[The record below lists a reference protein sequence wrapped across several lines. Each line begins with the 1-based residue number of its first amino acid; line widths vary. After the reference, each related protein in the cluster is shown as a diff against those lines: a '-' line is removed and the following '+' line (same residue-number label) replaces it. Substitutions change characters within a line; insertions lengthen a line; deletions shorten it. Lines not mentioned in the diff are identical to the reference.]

1 MNVINRNLLF
11 STYAIILIVMVISCN
26 GERKT
31 ETKDQGYVVEGTI
44 KNMPDSTWIF
54 LGYNQKTD
62 SIKIINEKFTFSGMV
77 EEPESK
83 YISFK
88 DYDEGFIHLWI
99 EDTIINIFAE
109 RGNLKKA
116 TIKGGVTE
124 RENQVRSALK
134 YTIRKKSDSIQKLY
148 RTGKVTDENRKLIGK
163 LNNDVR
169 KQSLDV
175 DKQFIRNYPDSY
187 VSVAMLHLYN
197 TTFEKEEV
205 HRLYDQLSNRM
216 KNSKKGVEIK
226 KFLDLPNTPDIG
238 DTFIDFELPDTD
250 GKKVKLSDFKGKI
263 TLIEFWASW
272 CTPCRKANPK
282 LITLYEK
289 YKDDGF
295 KILGVSLDN
304 NEKHWKNAV
313 VKDNLPW
320 TNVSSLEGDKTE
332 VSLIYGV
339 NGIPDNFIID
349 EDGKIIAKTLRGKK
363 LEKKLEEIFS
373 KSPTL
378 ANYNSKTNIIK

>member
-1 MNVINRNLLF
+1 
-11 STYAIILIVMVISCN
+11 MVISCN